1 MIKQVKINNFTISN
15 NLPITLIAG
24 PCQLENRDHA
34 IFIAEKIKK
43 ICEKLKINFIY
54 KTSFDKANRTA

>member
-1 MIKQVKINNFTISN
+1 MIKQVKINNFIISN

-43 ICEKLKINFIY
+43 I
-54 KTSFDKANRTA
+54 